1 MLNLFF
7 CLFGSGTL
15 VPPFFGTGTLVP
27 ALFYLM
33 GQLRAKPCK
42 ASVEKSPISK
52 VPFPNFPKSHFQTY
66 DIIYQNFGDNMYK
79 KLPHLCLENHYQFI
93 TFRTYDSLDFY
104 ARTILEKD
112 ITIHKKEQELDIY
125 LDNSKSGA
133 YLYGE
138 AIELLKDIIF
148 EKNHIM
154 YEIIIFAIMPN
165 HVHLLIKQLDKIANI
180 VKHIK
185 GKSSFVLN
193 KHLKKS
199 GRFWHIN
206 YFDKAIREEKHFA
219 KVYQYIEN
227 NPIKAE
233 LKDNRVFYG

>member
-1 MLNLFF
+1 
-7 CLFGSGTL
+7 
-15 VPPFFGTGTLVP
+15 
-27 ALFYLM
+27 M
-33 GQLRAKPCK
+33 GLR
-42 ASVEKSPISK
+42 
-52 VPFPNFPKSHFQTY
+52 SHFQTY

-104 ARTILEKD
+104 AKTILEKEL
-112 ITIHKKEQELDIY
+112 TIYKKELELDIY

-138 AIELLKDIIF
+138 AIEILKDIIF
-148 EKNHIM
+148 EKNNIL
-154 YEIIIFAIMPN
+154 YEIVIFAIMPN
-165 HVHLLIKQLDKIANI
+165 HVHLLIKQLDKIANM

-193 KHLKKS
+193 KHLEKS

-227 NPIKAE
+227 NPVKAG
-233 LKDNRVFYG
+233 LQDKRVFYRLD

>member
-1 MLNLFF
+1 
-7 CLFGSGTL
+7 
-15 VPPFFGTGTLVP
+15 
-27 ALFYLM
+27 
-33 GQLRAKPCK
+33 
-42 ASVEKSPISK
+42 
-52 VPFPNFPKSHFQTY
+52 
-66 DIIYQNFGDNMYK
+66 MYK

-133 YLYGE
+133 YLYGK

-154 YEIIIFAIMPN
+154 YEIVIFTIMPN

-233 LKDNRVFYG
+233 LNDNRVFYG